1 MKYSPEAPSRHR
13 GTQRQLRKGGV
24 TRRAKMKKTLSV
36 NEDVKSLQVGAGI
49 GTITLE
55 N

>member
-1 MKYSPEAPSRHR
+1 MGKRPASTEGQNGR
-13 GTQRQLRKGGV
+13 LRKWGV

-36 NEDVKSLQVGAGI
+36 NEDVKSLQVGVGI